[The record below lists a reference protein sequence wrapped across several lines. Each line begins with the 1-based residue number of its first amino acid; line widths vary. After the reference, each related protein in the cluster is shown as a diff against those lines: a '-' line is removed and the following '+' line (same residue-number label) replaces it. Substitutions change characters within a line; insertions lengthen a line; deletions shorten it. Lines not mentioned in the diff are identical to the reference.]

1 MDRRQFI
8 AGCSVACA
16 AVGATEIPGL
26 IAGSHVE
33 AAAATKGVRDSYATL
48 VGKRFRVYRDAK
60 FSDNVTLARVID
72 GPTRDKAL
80 EQFTLV
86 LANEL
91 GPRGITVNALLVG
104 PTKTDML
111 DGLLARVPAFEA
123 MVVQRT
129 PMGRLGTPAEI
140 ADVAAFLASEDA
152 RWVTGQCLRV
162 DGGAR

>member
-33 AAAATKGVRDSYATL
+33 AAAATKGVRDSYAAL

-86 LANEL
+86 FEGAYRPDLEHGTYAL
-91 GPRGITVNALLVG
+91 IGPDGSSRDVHLEPTADKTYRATFCLLR
-104 PTKTDML
+104 
-111 DGLLARVPAFEA
+111 A
-123 MVVQRT
+123 
-129 PMGRLGTPAEI
+129 
-140 ADVAAFLASEDA
+140 
-152 RWVTGQCLRV
+152 
-162 DGGAR
+162 